1 MILQNFYLNTIVILL
16 ASYLIGSFPSAYIA
30 GKIKGI
36 DDISKIGSRNVG
48 GMNTITNVGKFAGV
62 IVIITDIGKGALA
75 AYLAD
80 RFSDHIFI
88 PLLAVVFAVIGHN
101 WMVYIGFKGG
111 KGVSTFLGGL
121 LYLSPISFL
130 FLYLLFIPVALF
142 IIKDSYLA
150 TTVGFF
156 FFSFFLWVS
165 KGFLHALWF
174 HGFGGSFWWV
184 IFGFLVTIVYSIKCY
199 SFIKSYYTE
208 KRKDI
213 HPVVKKI
220 FKPFF
225 KGM

>member
-1 MILQNFYLNTIVILL
+1 MILQNFYLNTIVILF

-36 DDISKIGSRNVG
+36 DISKEGSRNVG

-62 IVIITDIGKGALA
+62 TVIITDIGKGALV
-75 AYLAD
+75 AYLAS

-88 PLLAVVFAVIGHN
+88 PLLAVVFAVTGHN

-156 FFSFFLWVS
+156 FFSFFLWVYE
-165 KGFLHALWF
+165 
-174 HGFGGSFWWV
+174 GSPWWV
-184 IFGFLVTIVYSIKCY
+184 IFGLLVTMVYSIKSC
-199 SFIKSYYTE
+199 SFLKSYYTE
-208 KRKDI
+208 KRKDVSL
-213 HPVVKKI
+213 VVKKI

>member
-16 ASYLIGSFPSAYIA
+16 SSYLIGSFPSAYIA

-36 DDISKIGSRNVG
+36 DISKEGSRNVG
-48 GMNTITNVGKFAGV
+48 GMNTFTNVGKFAGV
-62 IVIITDIGKGALA
+62 TVLITDIGKGALV
-75 AYLAD
+75 AYLAS

-111 KGVSTFLGGL
+111 KGVSTFLGAL

-130 FLYLLFIPVALF
+130 FLYLLFIPVSLF
-142 IIKDSYLA
+142 IIKDTYLA

-156 FFSFFLWVS
+156 FFSFFLWIYE
-165 KGFLHALWF
+165 
-174 HGFGGSFWWV
+174 GSFWWV
-184 IFGFLVTIVYSIKCY
+184 FFGLLVTIAYSIKCY
-199 SFIKSYYTE
+199 SFLKSYYTE
-208 KRKDI
+208 KRKDVS
-213 HPVVKKI
+213 PVVKKI

>member
-16 ASYLIGSFPSAYIA
+16 SSYLIGSFPSAYIA

-36 DDISKIGSRNVG
+36 DIRKEGSRNVG
-48 GMNTITNVGKFAGV
+48 GMNIIRNVGKFAGV
-62 IVIITDIGKGALA
+62 TVIITDIGKGALV
-75 AYLAD
+75 AYLAR

-88 PLLAVVFAVIGHN
+88 PLLAVVFAMIGHN

-121 LYLSPISFL
+121 LYLSPLTFL
-130 FLYLLFIPVALF
+130 FLYLLFIPVSLF
-142 IIKDSYLA
+142 IIKDTYLA

-156 FFSFFLWVS
+156 FFSFFLWVY
-165 KGFLHALWF
+165 K
-174 HGFGGSFWWV
+174 GSFWWV
-184 IFGFLVTIVYSIKCY
+184 FFGLLVTIVYSIKCY
-199 SFIKSYYTE
+199 SFLKSYYTE
-208 KRKDI
+208 KRKDVN
-213 HPVVKKI
+213 PVVKKI

>member
-36 DDISKIGSRNVG
+36 DISKEGSRNVG
-48 GMNTITNVGKFAGV
+48 GMNTFTNVGKFAGV
-62 IVIITDIGKGALA
+62 TVIITDIGKGALV
-75 AYLAD
+75 AYLAR

-101 WMVYIGFKGG
+101 WMAYIGFKGG
-111 KGVSTFLGGL
+111 KGVSAFLGGL

-130 FLYLLFIPVALF
+130 FLYLLFIPVSLF
-142 IIKDSYLA
+142 ILKDTYLA

-156 FFSFFLWVS
+156 FFSFFLWIYE
-165 KGFLHALWF
+165 
-174 HGFGGSFWWV
+174 GSYWWV
-184 IFGFLVTIVYSIKCY
+184 IFGLLVTIVYSIKSY
-199 SFIKSYYTE
+199 SFLKSYYTE
-208 KRKDI
+208 KRKDVS
-213 HPVVKKI
+213 PVVKKI

>member
-36 DDISKIGSRNVG
+36 DISKEGSRNVG

-62 IVIITDIGKGALA
+62 TVIITDIGKGTLA
-75 AYLAD
+75 AYLAS

-88 PLLAVVFAVIGHN
+88 PLLAVVFAVMGHN

-150 TTVGFF
+150 TAVGFF
-156 FFSFFLWVS
+156 LFSFFLGIYKES
-165 KGFLHALWF
+165 P
-174 HGFGGSFWWV
+174 WWV
-184 IFGFLVTIVYSIKCY
+184 IFGLLVTIVYSIKSY
-199 SFIKSYYTE
+199 SFLKSYYTE
-208 KRKDI
+208 KRKDVS
-213 HPVVKKI
+213 PVVKKI